1 MSDNSNTNRFQNSY
15 LISVYLEIKSNAYSD
30 ITTHTANHTLDTLLK
45 GASSSSA
52 TLPSNSSDST
62 VIHSVKMIL
71 SWHIEMKNF
80 YSISTF
86 SLALLSFRD
95 LWIYNYRND
104 KKEEYVLMYACTKQN
119 DNLKRK
125 IIFLMIFLIL
135 HAMDNK
141 AAQYEEQQNFNT
153 VLCYVMLSI
162 SSTSTPL
169 LRTLLLLMYT
179 QHNTSFSWFSTE
191 ERNWKNEITLK
202 K

>member
-1 MSDNSNTNRFQNSY
+1 
-15 LISVYLEIKSNAYSD
+15 
-30 ITTHTANHTLDTLLK
+30 
-45 GASSSSA
+45 
-52 TLPSNSSDST
+52 
-62 VIHSVKMIL
+62 
-71 SWHIEMKNF
+71 
-80 YSISTF
+80 
-86 SLALLSFRD
+86 
-95 LWIYNYRND
+95 
-104 KKEEYVLMYACTKQN
+104 MYACTKQN

-162 SSTSTPL
+162 CSTSTPL

-191 ERNWKNEITLK
+191 ERN
-202 K
+202 